1 MNSLIESTR
10 SGGRTMTILG
20 VISMILGVFAL
31 MAPGIA
37 GLSVVFLLGM
47 VVLAAGIVRM
57 FWAFGAD
64 GVWSFALGS
73 LTFLCGLVLLAN
85 PLFASGVL
93 AIVLAAYFILDGI
106 FEIGAGVGGTGSG
119 RGWLVFAGVV
129 SILLGAMIWAQF
141 PWSGAWA
148 MGILLGIKLFLVGLV
163 MVGGG
168 SVVRAVVAG

>member
-1 MNSLIESTR
+1 MNHLIESVR
-10 SGGRTMTILG
+10 SGGRHMTILG
-20 VISMILGVFAL
+20 VISIILGIFAL

-37 GLSVVFLLGM
+37 GLSVAVLLGL
-47 VVLAAGIVRM
+47 VVLAAGVVRM
-57 FWAFGAD
+57 LWAFRSD

-73 LTFLCGLVLLAN
+73 LTFLCGVALLAN

-93 AIVLAAYFILDGI
+93 AVVLAAYFILDGV
-106 FEIGAGVGGTGSG
+106 FEIGAGFGSTGPG
-119 RGWLVFAGVV
+119 RGWLVFAGVI

-163 MVGGG
+163 MIAGG
-168 SVVRAVVAG
+168 STVRAVAMG